1 MLAPMWRKKEAFCT
15 LMRLEI
21 GTALMEN
28 NMVDPQKIKT
38 RTTRS
43 STSGK
48 IPKGNKNTNLKRYL
62 HLRIHSSVIYNSR
75 DMATICVHQ

>member
-75 DMATICVHQ
+75 DMETICVHQ